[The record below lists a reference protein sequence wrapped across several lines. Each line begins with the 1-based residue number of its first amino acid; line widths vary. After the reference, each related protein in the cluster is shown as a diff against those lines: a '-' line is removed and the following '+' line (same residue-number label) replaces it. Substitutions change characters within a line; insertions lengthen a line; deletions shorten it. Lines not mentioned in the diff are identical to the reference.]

1 MRRPPP
7 RVVRRSLS
15 GWSNQSVVCH
25 KKTRMRPVQYLKKT
39 ARSYGQFVN
48 DRPVEKKCGGRILG
62 QEPVNGYSGQ
72 KNPHPE
78 KSRVHGT
85 DLSNATGKNRSRKAQ
100 SVKTRAGPWNPT
112 GRKSTGRSI
121 QIRT

>member
-15 GWSNQSVVCH
+15 GWSNQSVFCH
-25 KKTRMRPVQYLKKT
+25 KKTRMRPVQYLKNT
-39 ARSYGQFVN
+39 ASPYLKFVN
-48 DRPVEKKCGGRILG
+48 DRPVEKKFGERIFG
-62 QEPVNGYSGQ
+62 QEPVNGYYRQ
-72 KNPHPE
+72 KNPHHE

-85 DLSNATGKNRSRKAQ
+85 DLSNATGKNRNRKAQ
-100 SVKTRAGPWNPT
+100 SVKNRAGPWNPT